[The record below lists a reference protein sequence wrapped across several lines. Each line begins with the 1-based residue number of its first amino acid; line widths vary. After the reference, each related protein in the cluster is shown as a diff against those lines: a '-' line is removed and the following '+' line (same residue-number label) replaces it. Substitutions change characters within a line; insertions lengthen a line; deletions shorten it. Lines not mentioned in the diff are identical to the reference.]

1 MTLEFETPEQLYAH
15 YQEVA
20 HRLSSRRYV
29 YPINPVVTS
38 IAPRPRLQLMS
49 ETQLKIEAVPS
60 IPSPEDYWLKLIG
73 ENLPLSKSAGERMLH
88 YVAQKHGITYA
99 EIVGAS
105 RKSKIVSARQEAYW
119 WLNRQFGFSTL
130 KTAQLIGGRD
140 HTCVVQGV
148 PKHLERVRK
157 AEIKAAQ

>member
-38 IAPRPRLQLMS
+38 IAPRPRLQLVP
-49 ETQLKIEAVPS
+49 ETEAVPP
-60 IPSPEDYWLKLIG
+60 IRSPEDYWLKLIG
-73 ENLPLSKSAGERMLH
+73 ENLPLSKSASERMLH
-88 YVAQKHGITYA
+88 YVAQKHGISYS

-105 RKSKIVSARQEAYW
+105 RKSKIVFARQEAYW
-119 WLNRQFGFSTL
+119 WLNKQFGFSTL

-157 AEIKAAQ
+157 AEIEAAQ